1 MKDRY
6 KKLNINLYLAAFLIN
21 LAAGVMSFTW
31 TIIQQGGLFSLAGD
45 FNSQIVPFSM
55 MVNDAIRAGNTGWAW
70 SIDLGS
76 SFLGGMH
83 YYNLG
88 SPSFWISMLFPSG
101 AFMYVVGWLYVL
113 KYAVAGLTSFA
124 YIRRYV
130 KDPYASL
137 TGSVLYAFSGFMA
150 TNLLF
155 YIFHDVV
162 ALFPLML
169 LTLDGLV
176 LEKRRGPF
184 IFAVF
189 INALLNYF
197 FIIGEIMFLA
207 AYYVLRFLVPYFK
220 KRIGMLPNVLF
231 EGALGCLLGCF
242 LLFPSFLFTIA
253 NPRVSFDYTGS
264 NSLVFSGE
272 RYLYI
277 LKGLIFPGEVMS
289 HQSAVIENNFSS
301 CNAYLPMVGLI
312 LVIAFVSIRKRFWLT
327 RMLKFCLVCAVVPFF
342 NAAYSL
348 FAGLYCRWYYMG
360 ILMMALASA
369 MVIER
374 WDLENEVLKEDQRR
388 IRRREAVYRVALMN
402 YEEDETGS
410 LPDPTLSQAEK
421 ERIRLEDLRTK
432 RSHTKTHRAIGRS
445 VIIWGT
451 IQLLFILFLIFVK
464 WSDSDPSKIYRK
476 ELFFVWAAFT
486 VLGTVL
492 TWLCFCRMEKGAEK
506 VVLVSVLVFSVATT
520 ATAIF
525 LYQLAHGEDARH
537 LRDRIESSEE
547 IICHAP
553 EFRFTN
559 KENIEMITHAYP
571 ATSNF
576 STTVSGSIFRVYE
589 ALDQER
595 DVKSPEPLEGFYD
608 LVSARYTV
616 EFEAREDEE
625 PVQIVEGKY
634 YTYYV
639 YDNQGVPPIGF
650 TYDTYMTRSEFDETV
665 SSFKAILMLKTLV
678 IPDEEE
684 AVVSDTLRHYDEMRD
699 GIATTEHRHAIS
711 SAHLSE
717 CSQDTV
723 QTTDSYASTIYADAD
738 KYAFYSIPNDDGW
751 KASVNGEP
759 VEIIDINGF
768 MAVPVKEG
776 ESRIEF
782 SYHTPGLREG
792 CIMSAGA
799 LLVICVYLFWAKKK
813 KANGS
818 LTQKHCDVST
828 E

>member
-1 MKDRY
+1 MQ
-6 KKLNINLYLAAFLIN
+6 KKRNINLYLAAFLIN
-21 LAAGVMSFTW
+21 LAAGLMSFTW
-31 TIIQQGGLFSLAGD
+31 TIIDQGGLFSLAGD

-55 MVNDAIRAGNTGWAW
+55 MANDAIRSGNTGWAW

-76 SFLGGMH
+76 GFLGGMH

-88 SPSFWISMLFPSG
+88 SPSFWISMLFPS
-101 AFMYVVGWLYVL
+101 ADFMYVVGWLYVL

-137 TGSVLYAFSGFMA
+137 TGCVLYAFSGFMA

-169 LTLDGLV
+169 VTLDGLV

-189 INALLNYF
+189 VNALLNYF
-197 FIIGEIMFLA
+197 FIIGEILFLA

-253 NPRVSFDYTGS
+253 NPRVSFDYMGS

-312 LVIAFVSIRKRFWLT
+312 LVLAFVSLRKRFWLT
-327 RMLKFCLVCAVVPFF
+327 RMLKFCLICAVVPFF
-342 NAAYSL
+342 NAAYAL

-369 MVIER
+369 MVMER
-374 WDLENEVLKEDQRR
+374 WNAENEARKEDRR
-388 IRRREAVYRVALMN
+388 LIRRREAVYHVALKN
-402 YEEDETGS
+402 YQEDETGTLS
-410 LPDPTLSQAEK
+410 DPTLSQAEE
-421 ERIRLEDLRTK
+421 ERIRLFDLTTETKHTRT
-432 RSHTKTHRAIGRS
+432 RRAIGRS
-445 VIIWGT
+445 AVVWGA
-451 IQLLFILFLIFVK
+451 IQLCFILFLVFVK
-464 WSDSDPSKIYRK
+464 WSDSDPSKIYRG
-476 ELFFVWAAFT
+476 ELFAVWSVFT
-486 VLGTVL
+486 LVGTIL
-492 TWLCFCRMEKGAEK
+492 TWLCFCRMENRALILTA
-506 VVLVSVLVFSVATT
+506 VVLFSVATT
-520 ATAIF
+520 ASAIF
-525 LYQLAHGEDARH
+525 LYQMAHGEDARH
-537 LRDRIESSEE
+537 LKDRIETSAE
-547 IICHAP
+547 IFCHAP
-553 EFRFTN
+553 EYRFAN

-595 DVKSPEPLEGFYD
+595 DVKSPEPLEGFHN
-608 LVSARYTV
+608 LISARYDV
-616 EFEAREDEE
+616 EFEERENGE
-625 PVQIVEGKY
+625 PVQIVEGEY

-639 YDNQGVPPIGF
+639 YEDEGVPPIGF
-650 TYDTYMTRSEFDETV
+650 TYDTYMTRSEFDATT

-678 IPDEEE
+678 IPDDEEE
-684 AVVSDTLRHYDEMRD
+684 IVSDTLRHYDEMRD
-699 GIATTEHRHAIS
+699 GIATTEYLHSIS
-711 SAHLSE
+711 AAHMKE
-717 CSQDTV
+717 CSQDTKE
-723 QTTDSYASTIYADAD
+723 TTDSFASTIYADAD

-751 KASVNGEP
+751 TAEVNGET
-759 VEIIDINGF
+759 VDILDINGF

-776 ESRIEF
+776 ENRIEF
-782 SYHTPGLREG
+782 TYHTPGLRAG
-792 CIMSAGA
+792 IAMSAGA
-799 LLVICVYLFWAKKK
+799 LLMTCLYLVLVRRKR
-813 KANGS
+813 
-818 LTQKHCDVST
+818 T
-828 E
+828 EESAS

>member
-1 MKDRY
+1 
-6 KKLNINLYLAAFLIN
+6 
-21 LAAGVMSFTW
+21 
-31 TIIQQGGLFSLAGD
+31 
-45 FNSQIVPFSM
+45 
-55 MVNDAIRAGNTGWAW
+55 
-70 SIDLGS
+70 
-76 SFLGGMH
+76 
-83 YYNLG
+83 
-88 SPSFWISMLFPSG
+88 
-101 AFMYVVGWLYVL
+101 
-113 KYAVAGLTSFA
+113 
-124 YIRRYV
+124 
-130 KDPYASL
+130 
-137 TGSVLYAFSGFMA
+137 
-150 TNLLF
+150 
-155 YIFHDVV
+155 
-162 ALFPLML
+162 
-169 LTLDGLV
+169 
-176 LEKRRGPF
+176 
-184 IFAVF
+184 
-189 INALLNYF
+189 
-197 FIIGEIMFLA
+197 
-207 AYYVLRFLVPYFK
+207 
-220 KRIGMLPNVLF
+220 
-231 EGALGCLLGCF
+231 
-242 LLFPSFLFTIA
+242 
-253 NPRVSFDYTGS
+253 
-264 NSLVFSGE
+264 
-272 RYLYI
+272 
-277 LKGLIFPGEVMS
+277 
-289 HQSAVIENNFSS
+289 
-301 CNAYLPMVGLI
+301 MVGLI
-312 LVIAFVSIRKRFWLT
+312 LVITFVSIRKRFWLT

-388 IRRREAVYRVALMN
+388 IRRREAVYRVALKN

-492 TWLCFCRMEKGAEK
+492 TWLCFCRMEKGAEI

-759 VEIIDINGF
+759 VEITDINGF
-768 MAVPVKEG
+768 MAVPIKEG
-776 ESRIEF
+776 ENRIEF

-799 LLVICVYLFWAKKK
+799 LLVICIYLFLTWKK
-813 KANGS
+813 KAN
-818 LTQKHCDVST
+818 
-828 E
+828 

>member
-1 MKDRY
+1 MISFFCQNQCRS
-6 KKLNINLYLAAFLIN
+6 LFLQGNIL
-21 LAAGVMSFTW
+21 
-31 TIIQQGGLFSLAGD
+31 
-45 FNSQIVPFSM
+45 PFP
-55 MVNDAIRAGNTGWAW
+55 AE
-70 SIDLGS
+70 
-76 SFLGGMH
+76 
-83 YYNLG
+83 
-88 SPSFWISMLFPSG
+88 
-101 AFMYVVGWLYVL
+101 
-113 KYAVAGLTSFA
+113 
-124 YIRRYV
+124 
-130 KDPYASL
+130 
-137 TGSVLYAFSGFMA
+137 
-150 TNLLF
+150 
-155 YIFHDVV
+155 YIF
-162 ALFPLML
+162 
-169 LTLDGLV
+169 
-176 LEKRRGPF
+176 
-184 IFAVF
+184 
-189 INALLNYF
+189 
-197 FIIGEIMFLA
+197 IMRNFNDM
-207 AYYVLRFLVPYFK
+207 P
-220 KRIGMLPNVLF
+220 
-231 EGALGCLLGCF
+231 

-342 NAAYSL
+342 NATYSL

-374 WDLENEVLKEDQRR
+374 WNLENEVLKEDHRR
-388 IRRREAVYRVALMN
+388 IRRREAVYRVALKN
-402 YEEDETGS
+402 YQEDETGS

-451 IQLLFILFLIFVK
+451 IQILFILFLIFVK

-492 TWLCFCRMEKGAEK
+492 TWLCFCRMEN
-506 VVLVSVLVFSVATT
+506 SVATT
-520 ATAIF
+520 ATAIV

-537 LRDRIESSEE
+537 LRDRIESSKEV
-547 IICHAP
+547 ICHAP

-684 AVVSDTLRHYDEMRD
+684 AIVSDTLRHYDEVRD

-711 SAHLSE
+711 AAHLNE

-759 VEIIDINGF
+759 VEITDINGF
-768 MAVPVKEG
+768 MAVPIKEG
-776 ESRIEF
+776 ENRIEF

-799 LLVICVYLFWAKKK
+799 LFVICVYLIWAKKK

-818 LTQKHCDVST
+818 LTQKQCDVSM

>member
-1 MKDRY
+1 MMDKN
-6 KKLNINLYLAAFLIN
+6 KNKNFNLYLAAFLIN
-21 LAAGVMSFTW
+21 LAAGLMSFTW
-31 TIIQQGGLFSLAGD
+31 TIVQQGGLFSLAGD

-55 MVNDAIRAGNTGWAW
+55 MANDAIKSGNTGWAW

-76 SFLGGMH
+76 GFLGGMH
-83 YYNLG
+83 YYTLG
-88 SPSFWISMLFPSG
+88 SPSFWLSMLFPSG

-130 KDPYASL
+130 KDPYAGL
-137 TGSVLYAFSGFMA
+137 TGCVLYAFSGFMA

-169 LTLDGLV
+169 YTLDGLV
-176 LEKRRGPF
+176 LEKKRGPF

-197 FIIGEIMFLA
+197 FIIGEIIFLA

-253 NPRVSFDYTGS
+253 NPRVNFDYTGS

-312 LVIAFVSIRKRFWLT
+312 LVIAFVSIRKRHWLT

-374 WDLENEVLKEDQRR
+374 WNAENEARQEDRR
-388 IRRREAVYRVALMN
+388 LIRRREAVYRVALKN
-402 YEEDETGS
+402 YQEDETGM

-421 ERIRLEDLRTK
+421 ERIRMENLRME
-432 RSHTKTHRAIGRS
+432 REHTRTHRAVGKAA
-445 VIIWGT
+445 IIWGS
-451 IQLLFILFLIFVK
+451 IQILFLLFLLFVK

-476 ELFFVWAAFT
+476 DLFFVWAVFT
-486 VLGTVL
+486 LLGTVL
-492 TWLCFCRMEKGAEK
+492 TWLCFCRMEKGAE
-506 VVLVSVLVFSVATT
+506 LIILASILFFSVAST

-525 LYQLAHGEDARH
+525 LYQMAHGEDARH
-537 LRDRIESSEE
+537 LRDRLESSSN
-547 IICHAP
+547 ITCHAP
-553 EFRFTN
+553 EYRFAN

-576 STTVSGSIFRVYE
+576 STTVSGSIFRAYE

-595 DVKSPEPLEGFYD
+595 DVKSPDPLGGFYN
-608 LVSARYTV
+608 LISARYDV
-616 EFEAREDEE
+616 EFEERENEE
-625 PVQIVEGKY
+625 PVQVVEGKY

-639 YDNQGVPPIGF
+639 YEDESIPPIGF
-650 TYDTYMTRSEFDETV
+650 TYDTYMTRSEFDATT
-665 SSFKAILMLKTLV
+665 SSDKAILMLKTLV

-684 AVVSDTLRHYDEMRD
+684 EIVSDTLRHYDEMRD
-699 GIATTEHRHAIS
+699 GIATSEYCRAIS
-711 SAHLSE
+711 AAHLRE

-723 QTTDSYASTIYADAD
+723 ETTDSYASTIYADAD

-751 KASVNGEP
+751 EAEVNGEP
-759 VEIIDINGF
+759 VDITDINGF
-768 MAVPVKEG
+768 MAVPIKEG
-776 ESRIEF
+776 ENRIEF

-792 CIMSAGA
+792 CAMSLGA
-799 LLVICVYLFWAKKK
+799 LIVLPIYLFIFRRK
-813 KANGS
+813 KA
-818 LTQKHCDVST
+818 Q
-828 E
+828 

>member
-1 MKDRY
+1 MKDRH
-6 KKLNINLYLAAFLIN
+6 KKPNINLYLAAFLIN

-169 LTLDGLV
+169 FTLDGLV

-220 KRIGMLPNVLF
+220 KRIGMLPNVLL

-374 WDLENEVLKEDQRR
+374 WNLENEVLKEDHRR
-388 IRRREAVYRVALMN
+388 IRRREAVYRVALKN
-402 YEEDETGS
+402 YQEDETGS

-451 IQLLFILFLIFVK
+451 IQILFILFLIFVK
-464 WSDSDPSKIYRK
+464 WSD
-476 ELFFVWAAFT
+476 
-486 VLGTVL
+486 
-492 TWLCFCRMEKGAEK
+492 
-506 VVLVSVLVFSVATT
+506 
-520 ATAIF
+520 
-525 LYQLAHGEDARH
+525 
-537 LRDRIESSEE
+537 
-547 IICHAP
+547 
-553 EFRFTN
+553 
-559 KENIEMITHAYP
+559 
-571 ATSNF
+571 
-576 STTVSGSIFRVYE
+576 
-589 ALDQER
+589 
-595 DVKSPEPLEGFYD
+595 
-608 LVSARYTV
+608 
-616 EFEAREDEE
+616 
-625 PVQIVEGKY
+625 
-634 YTYYV
+634 
-639 YDNQGVPPIGF
+639 
-650 TYDTYMTRSEFDETV
+650 
-665 SSFKAILMLKTLV
+665 
-678 IPDEEE
+678 
-684 AVVSDTLRHYDEMRD
+684 
-699 GIATTEHRHAIS
+699 
-711 SAHLSE
+711 
-717 CSQDTV
+717 
-723 QTTDSYASTIYADAD
+723 
-738 KYAFYSIPNDDGW
+738 
-751 KASVNGEP
+751 
-759 VEIIDINGF
+759 
-768 MAVPVKEG
+768 
-776 ESRIEF
+776 
-782 SYHTPGLREG
+782 
-792 CIMSAGA
+792 
-799 LLVICVYLFWAKKK
+799 
-813 KANGS
+813 
-818 LTQKHCDVST
+818 
-828 E
+828 